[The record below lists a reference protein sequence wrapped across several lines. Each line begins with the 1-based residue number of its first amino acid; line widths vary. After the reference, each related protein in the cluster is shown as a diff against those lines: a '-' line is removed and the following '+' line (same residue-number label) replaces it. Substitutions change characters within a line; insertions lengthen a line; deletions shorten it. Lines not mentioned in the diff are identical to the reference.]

1 MARLGYHLSSEEH
14 PPADLVGYARTA
26 EETGFSFALI
36 SDHFHPWIR
45 RQGHAPFVWSVLG
58 AIAQATTTLRVG
70 TGVTAPIMRMHPGI
84 VAHAAATVS
93 TMMPGRFFLGVG
105 SGELLNEH
113 IFGDEWPRAGIR
125 REMLSEAIDVIRDLW
140 KGDQTSHRGR
150 YYKVEGAQI
159 FDLEEP
165 PPIVMAAGGK
175 RAVKLAAEKA
185 DGLIS
190 VVADKS
196 ALEAYDEAGGS
207 GKPRYIK
214 LAVCYDEN
222 EQEARRQVHKQWPI
236 DAMPG
241 RLLTEQRLPQDFEAI
256 AELVTEQQAA
266 DSVLCGPDPGRHIEK
281 IKRYFEAGYDHVYVH
296 QIGPNQK
303 GFFSF
308 YEQQVIPHLEE
319 LESD

>member
-1 MARLGYHLSSEEH
+1 
-14 PPADLVGYARTA
+14 
-26 EETGFSFALI
+26 
-36 SDHFHPWIR
+36 
-45 RQGHAPFVWSVLG
+45 
-58 AIAQATTTLRVG
+58 
-70 TGVTAPIMRMHPGI
+70 
-84 VAHAAATVS
+84 
-93 TMMPGRFFLGVG
+93 
-105 SGELLNEH
+105 
-113 IFGDEWPRAGIR
+113 
-125 REMLSEAIDVIRDLW
+125 
-140 KGDQTSHRGR
+140 
-150 YYKVEGAQI
+150 
-159 FDLEEP
+159 
-165 PPIVMAAGGK
+165 VMAAGGK
-175 RAVKLAAEKA
+175 HAVKLAAEKA

-266 DSVLCGPDPGRHIEK
+266 DSVLCGPDPERHIEK